1 MTQQAQAAHGLNYI
15 RARYGGHVR
24 VRGENAI
31 SWLARRLPRRLRI
44 AVVVN
49 AAADASDP
57 RRGGRYREGYAG
69 PDGLTYADLYD
80 GAALGVKDQRLRA
93 QRRLEFG
100 ERSA

>member
-44 AVVVN
+44 AVV
-49 AAADASDP
+49 
-57 RRGGRYREGYAG
+57 GYAG